1 MPSAVDIAGFAAEVS
16 YEELPDEVREAAKR
30 RVLDAVGVAL
40 GSLDVEPT
48 DGIRRAVASRG
59 DATESRLWGSGR
71 QAAPAD
77 AAMYNA
83 ALTEAG
89 NRATYLA
96 PTLSSAA
103 GPIPA
108 VLAAAEVRS
117 APGEDLLAGLA
128 AAHEVHGELAWNAPL
143 DGFHPATHTAIAAA
157 AGAGR
162 AMGFPVDKLTSAV
175 GLAASRGTLG
185 IEERPFDPV
194 AVGSAARS
202 GLEAC
207 LLAEGGVIGPDSF
220 TAEGGWTDL
229 VGDFDLDLD
238 PGCERV
244 RDAAIRP
251 YAGHPHAQAAIEAA
265 LNVAEDTAFDPADID
280 DVSVETYAEA
290 VPEIDARAIAAALVD
305 RDVTVHPGE
314 RADLRPVADTVE
326 ITSTDYFDERVGIGE
341 LPARVTVTA
350 RDGAKHEAEVQWPT
364 GHPAKPASWGVVE
377 EKFHVL
383 ADAYDT
389 ERRTAIVDTVR
400 SLEAETAAELS
411 RLLD

>member
-1 MPSAVDIAGFAAEVS
+1 VVEARRRTTERAGE
-16 YEELPDEVREAAKR
+16 
-30 RVLDAVGVAL
+30 
-40 GSLDVEPT
+40 
-48 DGIRRAVASRG
+48 RG
-59 DATESRLWGSGR
+59 W
-71 QAAPAD
+71 
-77 AAMYNA
+77 
-83 ALTEAG
+83 
-89 NRATYLA
+89 
-96 PTLSSAA
+96 AA
-103 GPIPA
+103 GEKPA
-108 VLAAAEVRS
+108 GQAAAEARRDH
-117 APGEDLLAGLA
+117 GEDRRADLA

-143 DGFHPATHTAIAAA
+143 DGFHPATHTAIAVA

-185 IEERPFDPV
+185 IAERPFDPV
-194 AVGSAARS
+194 AVGSAAKH

-207 LLAEGGVIGPDSF
+207 LLAEGGVVGPDSF

-229 VGDFDLDLD
+229 VGPFDLDFD

-265 LNVAEDTAFDPADID
+265 LDVAEDTAFDPADID
-280 DVSVETYAEA
+280 DVSVETYADA

-305 RDVTVHPGE
+305 REVTVHPGE
-314 RADLRPVADTVE
+314 RADLRPVADAVE

-364 GHPAKPASWGVVE
+364 GHPARPASWGVVE

-383 ADAYDT
+383 AGDYDA